1 LFRKMWPKQLAAAAT
16 EAISVKGDGDA
27 SVPVPSPQAAKEFL
41 VAAEAGSAGKEEV
54 VSPFARREVRDAE
67 KAFLVEARRGDGA
80 VVLRSY
86 LAK

>member
-1 LFRKMWPKQLAAAAT
+1 MLPCRPEPASGQASFLSPPKRA
-16 EAISVKGDGDA
+16 
-27 SVPVPSPQAAKEFL
+27 
-41 VAAEAGSAGKEEV
+41 SAGKEEV
-54 VSPFARREVRDAE
+54 VNPFARREVRDAE